1 MHKDVERLIALA
13 KERGFLTLS
22 QRELI
27 LNKAQELGDDI
38 IEVEFEEQGR
48 KKILANHP
56 AVRKG

>member
-22 QRELI
+22 QREQI

-38 IEVEFEEQGR
+38 IEVEFFLEDL
-48 KKILANHP
+48 K
-56 AVRKG
+56 